1 MFSLAR
7 SVSPAGEPCEEG
19 GKRPRLKSRSRRAEA
34 FYDPEGAMY
43 ATIRRYTPK
52 TGTVDLKAFN
62 ELKHRIEDGFIPIAQ
77 DIRGFH
83 CYYAV
88 NVGNKEL
95 VTISLFEDKT
105 GAAESTRRAAD
116 FVKKDPLKD
125 QLGSPEIF
133 EGELLVL
140 KEAAVASR

>member
-1 MFSLAR
+1 
-7 SVSPAGEPCEEG
+7 
-19 GKRPRLKSRSRRAEA
+19 
-34 FYDPEGAMY
+34 MY

-52 TGTVDLKAFN
+52 TGADMKTLDD
-62 ELKHRIEDGFIPIAQ
+62 LKHRIEDGFVPILQ
-77 DIRGFH
+77 DVRGFH

-105 GAAESTRRAAD
+105 GSAESTRRAAE
-116 FVKKDPLKD
+116 FVKKDPMKD

-133 EGELLVL
+133 EGELLVY
-140 KEAAVASR
+140 KEAAVPTH